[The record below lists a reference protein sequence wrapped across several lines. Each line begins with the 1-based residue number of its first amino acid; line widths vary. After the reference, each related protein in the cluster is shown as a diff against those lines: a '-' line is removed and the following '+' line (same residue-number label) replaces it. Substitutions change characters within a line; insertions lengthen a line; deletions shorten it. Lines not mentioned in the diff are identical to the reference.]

1 MFTIAEILDRAV
13 RLFPD
18 KPYIIF
24 EDEIMT
30 YSELGSSASNV
41 AHGLKDLGIEK
52 GDSVAYLFP
61 NKPVIP
67 ICDLGVQKIGGVVVP
82 INSMA
87 RGPELR
93 YILNNTNVKAFFT
106 DANGYEILSSIRDEV
121 PNLERVI
128 VKSESKLE
136 GTFSLD
142 EMLGSG
148 RDTFESVVCEPGD
161 PAVVLYTSGTTGS
174 PKGAVQTQKSVYYGV
189 SHASSAFKFRFG
201 EEKFLCPMPLYNN
214 FGHTGS
220 MLTALYNC
228 GTIILIERWN
238 TEKVLDEMAKWDA
251 TWFGGTPTMYIYL
264 LDRFQD
270 DKHKMTLKTAMVAG
284 AKCPSDVLDKYGKK
298 FPSVAL
304 VEAYGATELS
314 GICTLNPVAGPRKGG
329 SAGIAIGDAII
340 RILDDEGNPVK
351 AGDVGEVVVV
361 ADSVCKGYWND
372 AENSKAAFHP
382 EGWLSGDVGYLD
394 EDGYLFLVERKK
406 DLIIRGGAN
415 IFPAEV
421 EEILCSHP
429 DVSLAAVIGV
439 PDRVKGELPKGYV
452 VLRKGSAVTEHE
464 LIAYCRENL
473 AAFKIPVA
481 LEFVN
486 ELPLSGVGKVL
497 RRQLRDQE
505 LAKAQGN
512 Q

>member
-13 RLFPD
+13 RLVPE
-18 KPYIIF
+18 KPFMIF
-24 EDEIMT
+24 ENQAIT
-30 YSELGSSASNV
+30 YHQLGVLTGNV
-41 AHGLKDLGIEK
+41 AHGLKNLGIEK
-52 GDSVAYLFP
+52 GETVAYLFP
-61 NKPVIP
+61 NKPVIA
-67 ICDLGVQKIGGVVVP
+67 ICDLGVQKMGGVVVP

-93 YILNNTNVKAFFT
+93 YILNNTDVKAFFT
-106 DANGYEILSSIRDEV
+106 DANGYEILKGIRDEV
-121 PNLERVI
+121 SGLKHVI
-128 VKSESKLE
+128 VEAERKPE
-136 GTFSLD
+136 GTFSLE
-142 EMLGSG
+142 EMLDSG
-148 RDTFESVVCEPGD
+148 NGAFESVVRDPDD

-189 SHASSAFKFRFG
+189 SHASSGFKFRFG
-201 EEKFLCPMPLYNN
+201 EERFLCPMPLYNN

-238 TEKVLDEMAKWDA
+238 TEKVLEEMAKWDA

-264 LDRFQD
+264 LDGFQD

-284 AKCPSDVLDKYGKK
+284 ARCPSDVLDKYSKK

-314 GICTLNPVAGPRKGG
+314 GICTLNPVAGPRKIG
-329 SAGIAIGDAII
+329 SAGIALGDAII

-351 AGDVGEVVVV
+351 AGKVGEVVVD

-372 AENSKAAFHP
+372 AENSKAAFRP

-429 DVSLAAVIGV
+429 DVSLAAVIGIT
-439 PDRVKGELPKGYV
+439 DRVKGELPKGYV

-497 RRQLRDQE
+497 RRQLRDRE
-505 LAKAQGN
+505 LANAEEKQ
-512 Q
+512 